1 MSDSAFYFP
10 ADMALKAMGNT
21 SRRWQNHLET
31 NKIHVPAEVNF
42 VSSFGPGRGKHRHI
56 SIEAITQ
63 GAIAF
68 ALIDC
73 GVEVQ
78 SAYCAGAEFAFLG
91 ELGGASEYDEDALLD
106 PVLDRLPG
114 RLYAEGE
121 TYLIYSVG
129 KVETHSKRLIFVSDR
144 NPIFAAKRGVSA
156 PAMIVNAVEGG
167 GSAAPRIVL
176 HVSQLCRKIAS
187 SLGICFTAAF
197 MTEAV

>member
-1 MSDSAFYFP
+1 MSDNTLYFP
-10 ADMALKAMGNT
+10 VDKALEAMGNT

-73 GVEVQ
+73 GVEVR
-78 SAYCAGAEFAFLG
+78 SAYLAGAEFAFLG
-91 ELGGASEYDEDALLD
+91 ELGGAYGYDESAPLD
-106 PVLDRLPG
+106 PVLDRMPG

-121 TYLIYSVG
+121 TFLIYSVG
-129 KVETHSKRLIFVSDR
+129 EVEPHNKRLTFVSDR
-144 NPIFAAKRGVSA
+144 NPVFAAKRGISA
-156 PAMIVNAVEGG
+156 PAMVVHAVDGG
-167 GSAAPRIVL
+167 SSAAPRIVL
-176 HVSQLCRKIAS
+176 NVSQLCRRIAS

-197 MTEAV
+197 MTEAG